1 MSLLGLL
8 VTLILFALIAS
19 IVWWIIGAIA
29 PPEPVRK
36 IILVCLGLIALI
48 WVISL
53 FGAFGDGH
61 RYLIRI

>member
-8 VTLILFALIAS
+8 VTLILFALVAS
-19 IVWWIIGAIA
+19 IVWWIIDTLN
-29 PPEPVRK
+29 PREPIRK
-36 IILVCLGLIALI
+36 ILLVCLGLIALI